1 MPTIIQKHLLQS
13 FRRVL
18 KPFVKLLVRAGV
30 QYGEF
35 AEIVKSVYVDAAAH
49 AGLENATRPSPA
61 RIAMSTG
68 IPLRDVDRIID
79 NEDARSHATPSI
91 GGVMG
96 EVLKTWFTDPRY
108 IGPYGIPL
116 ELEFDAPPGTR
127 SFTHLVSLVAPN
139 VAAQDVLG
147 ELLRVGSVAYSGGT
161 YLRATSRSF
170 VMPFGVSSEELEYFV
185 NTMSLL
191 ATTLEYNLDRRNEAK
206 RLERFVLA
214 DRGLTPENLAKFET
228 YVRQQAGN
236 FLLDLDNWLS
246 PYAPT
251 DVLDAEPRTQTGVH
265 VFMFIDQ
272 PTHEPPLSHLLRDP
286 PGDIRR

>member
-127 SFTHLVSLVAPN
+127 SFTHLVSLVA
-139 VAAQDVLG
+139 
-147 ELLRVGSVAYSGGT
+147 
-161 YLRATSRSF
+161 
-170 VMPFGVSSEELEYFV
+170 
-185 NTMSLL
+185 
-191 ATTLEYNLDRRNEAK
+191 
-206 RLERFVLA
+206 
-214 DRGLTPENLAKFET
+214 
-228 YVRQQAGN
+228 
-236 FLLDLDNWLS
+236 
-246 PYAPT
+246 
-251 DVLDAEPRTQTGVH
+251 
-265 VFMFIDQ
+265 
-272 PTHEPPLSHLLRDP
+272 
-286 PGDIRR
+286 